1 MDIKSFQLGPVGTN
15 CYIITKNDKSII
27 IDPGHND
34 ERLLDYIKKEN
45 LNIDKILLTHGHF
58 DHIAGV
64 DMVRD
69 ATGAKVYIHELD
81 NEMLQNPNKNGS
93 ALMMGMG
100 IKIREA
106 DEFVYDGEKIDFEG
120 SDIEV
125 IFTPGHSK
133 GGVCYKIDDAG
144 VIFCGDTLFLRS
156 IGRTDLYGGSIEVL
170 ESSIRNKIY
179 TLDKNYTLLSGHGDP
194 TDIEGEKKYNGFF
207 RA

>member
-1 MDIKSFQLGPVGTN
+1 MDIRSFQLGPVGTN

-34 ERLLDYIKKEN
+34 KRLMDYIRKEN
-45 LNIDKILLTHGHF
+45 LNIEKILLTHGHF
-58 DHIAGV
+58 DHIAGT

-81 NEMLQNPNKNGS
+81 NEMLSNPNKNGS

-120 SDIEV
+120 SEIEV

-156 IGRTDLYGGSIEVL
+156 IGRADLYGGSIEVL

>member
-1 MDIKSFQLGPVGTN
+1 MDIRSFQLGPVGTN

-34 ERLLDYIKKEN
+34 ERLMDYIRKEN
-45 LNIDKILLTHGHF
+45 LNIEKILLTHGHF
-58 DHIAGV
+58 DHIAGT

-81 NEMLQNPNKNGS
+81 NEMLSNPNKNGS

-120 SDIEV
+120 SEIEV

-207 RA
+207 RV

>member
-1 MDIKSFQLGPVGTN
+1 MDIRSFQLGPVGTN

-34 ERLLDYIKKEN
+34 KRLMDYIRKEN
-45 LNIDKILLTHGHF
+45 LNIEKILLTNGHF
-58 DHIAGV
+58 DNIAGT

-81 NEMLQNPNKNGS
+81 NEMLSNPNKNGS

-120 SDIEV
+120 SAIEV

>member
-15 CYIITKNDKSII
+15 CYIITQNDKSII

-106 DEFVYDGEKIDFEG
+106 DEFVYEGEKIDFEG

-207 RA
+207 RE

>member
-1 MDIKSFQLGPVGTN
+1 MDIRSFQLGPVGTN
-15 CYIITKNDKSII
+15 CYIVTKNDKSII

-34 ERLLDYIKKEN
+34 ERLMDYIRKEN
-45 LNIDKILLTHGHF
+45 LNIEKILLTHGHF
-58 DHIAGV
+58 DHIAGT

-81 NEMLQNPNKNGS
+81 NEMLSNPNKNGS

-106 DEFVYDGEKIDFEG
+106 DEFVYEGEKIDFEG
-120 SDIEV
+120 SEIEV

>member
-1 MDIKSFQLGPVGTN
+1 MDIRSFQLGPVGTN

-34 ERLLDYIKKEN
+34 ERLMDYIRKEN
-45 LNIDKILLTHGHF
+45 LNIEKILLTHGHF
-58 DHIAGV
+58 DHIAGT

-81 NEMLQNPNKNGS
+81 NEMLSNPNKNGS

-120 SDIEV
+120 SEIEV

>member
-1 MDIKSFQLGPVGTN
+1 MDIRSFQLGPVGTN
-15 CYIITKNDKSII
+15 CYIITKNDRSII

>member
-1 MDIKSFQLGPVGTN
+1 MDIRSFQLGPVGTN
-15 CYIITKNDKSII
+15 CYIMTKNDKSII

-34 ERLLDYIKKEN
+34 ERLMDYIRKEN
-45 LNIDKILLTHGHF
+45 LNIEKILLTHGHF
-58 DHIAGV
+58 DHIAGT

-81 NEMLQNPNKNGS
+81 NEMLSNPNKNGS

-120 SDIEV
+120 SEIEV

>member
-81 NEMLQNPNKNGS
+81 NEMLPNPNKNGS

>member
-1 MDIKSFQLGPVGTN
+1 MDIRSFQLGPVGTN

-34 ERLLDYIKKEN
+34 ERLMDYIRKEN
-45 LNIDKILLTHGHF
+45 LNIEKILLTHGHF
-58 DHIAGV
+58 DHIAGT

-81 NEMLQNPNKNGS
+81 NEMLSNPNKNGS

-106 DEFVYDGEKIDFEG
+106 DEFVYDGEKIDLEG
-120 SDIEV
+120 SEIEV

>member
-1 MDIKSFQLGPVGTN
+1 MDIRSFQLGPVGTN

-34 ERLLDYIKKEN
+34 ERLMDYIRKEN
-45 LNIDKILLTHGHF
+45 LNIEKILLTHGHF
-58 DHIAGV
+58 DHIAGT

-81 NEMLQNPNKNGS
+81 NEMLSNPNKNGS

-120 SDIEV
+120 SKIEV

>member
-1 MDIKSFQLGPVGTN
+1 MDIRSFQLGPVGTN

-156 IGRTDLYGGSIEVL
+156 IGRTDLYGGSIEIL

>member
-1 MDIKSFQLGPVGTN
+1 MDIRSFQLGPVGTN

-34 ERLLDYIKKEN
+34 ERLMDYIRKEN
-45 LNIDKILLTHGHF
+45 LNIEKILLTHGHF
-58 DHIAGV
+58 DHIAGT

-81 NEMLQNPNKNGS
+81 NEMLSNPNKNGS

-106 DEFVYDGEKIDFEG
+106 DEFVYDGEKIDFEE
-120 SDIEV
+120 SEIEV

>member
-1 MDIKSFQLGPVGTN
+1 MDIRSFQLGPVGTN

-34 ERLLDYIKKEN
+34 KRLMDYIRKEN
-45 LNIDKILLTHGHF
+45 LNIEKILLTHGHF
-58 DHIAGV
+58 DHIAGT

-81 NEMLQNPNKNGS
+81 NEMLSNPNKNGS

-120 SDIEV
+120 SEIEV